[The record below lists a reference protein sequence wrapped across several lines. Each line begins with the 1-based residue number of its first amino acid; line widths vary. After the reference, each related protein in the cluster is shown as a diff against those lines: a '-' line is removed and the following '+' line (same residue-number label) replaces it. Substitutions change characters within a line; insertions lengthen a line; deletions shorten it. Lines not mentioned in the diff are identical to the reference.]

1 MNKRRYIIVNNQL
14 KKLDNENEEQ
24 YIWRVAQMKDSGVLD
39 MDWEELAECINQ
51 ECREDEDEYRSSSA
65 YRKPY
70 QQAKRYYEA
79 GVFSRFDEDDYTD
92 KLNDQRRELEK
103 AKVAF
108 RDERN
113 GWNKQ
118 NRIEARVEETLDNLE
133 RELREIGKSSFKV
146 DNKVKVNKGD
156 NSLVVMLSD
165 MHTGQTF
172 NNAFGQY
179 DTDILKSRLNQLLN
193 KTIEIGQRHESVMV
207 NVVLLGDQISGN
219 IHNTIQVSNRENVIE
234 QIKIASE
241 VITWFCVE
249 LAKNFG
255 FVNIYECAGNHSR
268 IIANKDAAVHD
279 ERLDNLI
286 TWIIKQMTSH
296 IDTIKVHDD
305 DYNRIDS
312 GISVFELYGKE
323 YVAVHGDY
331 DVLNKTGV
339 GNLSMM
345 LGRIPYAIMNGHNHY
360 PMNTDV
366 NGVKVIQGG
375 SFAGTGDSYTI
386 EKRLSG
392 KPNQTVLVC
401 DEDGIDCIYNVEL
414 K

>member
-1 MNKRRYIIVNNQL
+1 MVEL
-14 KKLDNENEEQ
+14 KKLSNENEEQ
-24 YIWRVAQMKDSGVLD
+24 YIWRVAQAKDAGLIDMKWD
-39 MDWEELAECINQ
+39 ELGEVINQ
-51 ECREDEDEYRSSSA
+51 ELYGDNEEDYRHSDV

-70 QQAKRYYEA
+70 THAKKFYEA
-79 GVFSRFDEDDYTD
+79 GVFSKFDEDEYTE
-92 KLNDQRRELEK
+92 KLNNQKRELEK

-118 NRIEARVEETLDNLE
+118 NRVEARVEETLDNLE
-133 RELREIGKSSFKV
+133 RELREIGKSNFKV
-146 DNKVKVNKGD
+146 GKVKCNEGD
-156 NSLVVMLSD
+156 NSLIVMLSD
-165 MHTGQTF
+165 LHTGQTF
-172 NNAFGQY
+172 DSPFGRY
-179 DTDILKSRLNQLLN
+179 NTDILKDRLNQLLE
-193 KTIEIGQRHESVMV
+193 KTISIGKRHESVMI

-219 IHNTIQVSNRENVIE
+219 IHNTIQVSNRENVID

-241 VITWFCVE
+241 MITWFCVE
-249 LAKNFG
+249 LAKEFAFIN
-255 FVNIYECAGNHSR
+255 VYECAGNHSR
-268 IIANKDAAVHD
+268 IVSNKDNAIHD

-286 TWIIKQMTSH
+286 TWIVKQMTSH

-305 DYNRIDS
+305 DYTRIDS
-312 GISVFELYGKE
+312 GISVFDLYGKE

-360 PMNTDV
+360 PMNTDI
-366 NGVKVIQGG
+366 NGVKIVQGG
-375 SFAGTGDSYTI
+375 SMAGSGDNYTI

>member
-1 MNKRRYIIVNNQL
+1 MVELKRL
-14 KKLDNENEEQ
+14 ENENEEQ
-24 YIWRVAQMKDSGVLD
+24 YIWRVAQAKDAGLVDLSWD
-39 MDWEELAECINQ
+39 ELADKINE
-51 ECREDEDEYRSSSA
+51 ECRESEDEYRSEAA

-79 GVFSRFDEDDYTD
+79 GVFSKFDENEYAE
-92 KLNDQRRELEK
+92 KLNDQKRELEK

-118 NRIEARVEETLDNLE
+118 NRIEARIEETLSNLE
-133 RELREIGKSSFKV
+133 RELKTIGQSSFVV
-146 DNKVKVNKGD
+146 DNNIGISGGD
-156 NSLVVMLSD
+156 NSLIVMLSD
-165 MHTGQTF
+165 LHTGQTF
-172 NNAFGQY
+172 NSPFGKY
-179 DTDILKSRLNQLLN
+179 NTDILRDRLNQLLD
-193 KTIEIGQRHESVMV
+193 KTITIGRRHNSVMV

-219 IHNTIQVSNRENVIE
+219 IHHTIQVANRENVIE

-249 LAKNFG
+249 LSKVFG
-255 FVNIYECAGNHSR
+255 FVNVYECAGNHSR
-268 IIANKDAAVHD
+268 LVSNKELSIHD
-279 ERLDNLI
+279 EKLDNLI
-286 TWIIKQMTSH
+286 TWIVKGLTSH

-305 DYNRIDS
+305 DEAKIDS
-312 GISVFELYGKE
+312 GISCFELYGKE
-323 YVAVHGDY
+323 YVAVHGDF

-345 LGRIPYAIMNGHNHY
+345 LGKIPYAIMNGHNHF
-360 PMNTDV
+360 PSNTDI
-366 NGVKVIQGG
+366 NGVKIIQGG
-375 SFAGTGDSYTI
+375 SIAGAGDSYTI

-401 DEDGIDCIYNVEL
+401 DEDGIECIYNVEL

>member
-1 MNKRRYIIVNNQL
+1 VQELKR
-14 KKLDNENEEQ
+14 KENENEEQ
-24 YIWRVAQMKDSGVLD
+24 YIWRVAQLKDNGLIDLD
-39 MDWEELAECINQ
+39 WDELAEYINR
-51 ECREDEDEYRSSSA
+51 ECRDDESEYRSSSA

-70 QQAKRYYEA
+70 QQAKRYYES
-79 GVFSRFDEDDYTD
+79 GVFSKFNEDEYTN
-92 KLNDQRRELEK
+92 KLNEQKRELEK
-103 AKVAF
+103 AKVAY

-113 GWNKQ
+113 DWNRQ
-118 NRIEARVEETLDNLE
+118 NRIEARIEAKLDNLGE
-133 RELREIGKSSFKV
+133 TLKEIGRSKFEV
-146 DNKVKVNKGD
+146 DEHISVNCGD
-156 NSLVVMLSD
+156 NSLIVMLSD
-165 MHTGQTF
+165 LHTGQTF
-172 NNAFGQY
+172 NSLFGQY
-179 DTDILKSRLNQLLN
+179 NTDILKDRMTQLLN
-193 KTIEIGQRHESVMV
+193 KVISIGNRHNSVMV

-249 LAKNFG
+249 LSKVFG
-255 FVNIYECAGNHSR
+255 YVHIYECAGNHSR
-268 IIANKDAAVHD
+268 LVSNKELAVHD

-286 TWIIKQMTSH
+286 TWIIKQMTAH
-296 IDTIKVHDD
+296 IDRIKVHDD
-305 DYNRIDS
+305 EETRIDS
-312 GISVFELYGKE
+312 GISMFELYGKD

-345 LGRIPYAIMNGHNHY
+345 LGKIPYAIMNGHNHF
-360 PMNTDV
+360 PSNTDI
-366 NGVKVIQGG
+366 NGVKIIQGG
-375 SFAGTGDSYTI
+375 SIAGSGDDYTI

-401 DEDGIDCIYNVEL
+401 DENGIDCIYNVEL

>member
-1 MNKRRYIIVNNQL
+1 MVELKRL
-14 KKLDNENEEQ
+14 ENENEEQ
-24 YIWRVAQMKDSGVLD
+24 YIWRVAQAKDAGLID
-39 MDWEELAECINQ
+39 MNWDELADNINK
-51 ECREDEDEYRSSSA
+51 ECRDNEDEYRSEAA

-79 GVFSRFDEDDYTD
+79 GVFSKFDEDEYTE
-92 KLNDQRRELEK
+92 KLNDQKRELEK

-118 NRIEARVEETLDNLE
+118 NRIEARIEETLDNLE
-133 RELREIGKSSFKV
+133 RELRDIGKSNFQV
-146 DNKVKVNKGD
+146 GEVECNDGD

-165 MHTGQTF
+165 LHTGQTF
-172 NNAFGQY
+172 DSPFGRY
-179 DTDILKSRLNQLLN
+179 NTDILKDRLNQLLE
-193 KTIEIGQRHESVMV
+193 KTIKIGRRHESVMV

-249 LAKNFG
+249 LANEFG
-255 FVNIYECAGNHSR
+255 FVNVYECAGNHSR
-268 IIANKDAAVHD
+268 IVSNKDAAIHD

-286 TWIIKQMTSH
+286 TWIVKQMTSH

-305 DYNRIDS
+305 DYSRIDS
-312 GISVFELYGKE
+312 GISMFELYGKE

-360 PMNTDV
+360 PMNTDI
-366 NGVKVIQGG
+366 NGVKIIQGG
-375 SFAGTGDSYTI
+375 SMAGSGDNYTI

-392 KPNQTVLVC
+392 KPNQTILVC

>member
-1 MNKRRYIIVNNQL
+1 MVELKRL
-14 KKLDNENEEQ
+14 KNENEEQ
-24 YIWRVAQMKDSGVLD
+24 YIWRVAQAKDAGLIDLSWD
-39 MDWEELAECINQ
+39 ELAENINQ
-51 ECREDEDEYRSSSA
+51 ECRESEDEYRSEAA

-79 GVFSRFDEDDYTD
+79 GVFSKFDEDEYTE
-92 KLNDQRRELEK
+92 KLGNQKRELEK

-133 RELREIGKSSFKV
+133 RELQTIGQSTFKV
-146 DNKVKVNKGD
+146 DNNIGIDGGD
-156 NSLVVMLSD
+156 NSLIVMLSD
-165 MHTGQTF
+165 LHTGQTF
-172 NNAFGQY
+172 NSPFGLY
-179 DTDILKSRLNQLLN
+179 NTDVLKDRLNQLLD
-193 KTIEIGQRHESVMV
+193 KTITIGRRHGSVMV

-249 LAKNFG
+249 LSKVFG
-255 FVNIYECAGNHSR
+255 FVNVYECAGNHSR
-268 IIANKDAAVHD
+268 LISNKEMAIHD

-286 TWIIKQMTSH
+286 TWIIKQMTAH
-296 IDTIKVHDD
+296 IDTIKVHDND
-305 DYNRIDS
+305 AAKIDS
-312 GISVFELYGKE
+312 GISMFELYGKE

-345 LGRIPYAIMNGHNHY
+345 LGKIPYAIMNGHNHF
-360 PMNTDV
+360 PSNADI

-375 SFAGTGDSYTI
+375 SMAGAGDSYTV
-386 EKRLSG
+386 EKRLTG

-401 DEDGIDCIYNVEL
+401 DENGVECIYNVEL

>member
-1 MNKRRYIIVNNQL
+1 MANL
-14 KKLDNENEEQ
+14 KKLENENEEQ
-24 YIWRVAQMKDSGVLD
+24 YIWRVGQMKDSGLLD
-39 MDWEELAECINQ
+39 MDWDELTDYIN
-51 ECREDEDEYRSSSA
+51 REWRDDESEYRCSSS

-70 QQAKRYYEA
+70 SQAKRFYEA
-79 GVFSRFDEDDYTD
+79 GVFSRFSEDDYTE
-92 KLNDQRRELEK
+92 KLNDQKRELEK

-133 RELREIGKSSFKV
+133 RELKTIGESCFIIDDTPEEFES
-146 DNKVKVNKGD
+146 D
-156 NSLVVMLSD
+156 NSLIVMLSD
-165 MHTGQTF
+165 LHTGQTF
-172 NNAFGQY
+172 DSPFGKY
-179 DTDILKSRLNQLLN
+179 DTDILKDRMSQLLK
-193 KTIEIGQRHESVMV
+193 KTIKIGRLHKSVMI

-234 QIKIASE
+234 QVKIASE

-249 LAKNFG
+249 LARVFP
-255 FVNIYECAGNHSR
+255 FVHVYECAGNHSR
-268 IIANKDAAVHD
+268 IVSNKDAVIHD

-286 TWIIKQMTSH
+286 TWIVKQMTSH
-296 IDTIKVHDD
+296 IDTIKIHDYG
-305 DYNRIDS
+305 YNRIDS
-312 GISVFELYGKE
+312 GISTFDLYGKQ

-345 LGRIPYAIMNGHNHY
+345 LGQIPYAILNGHNHY
-360 PMNTDV
+360 PSNTDI
-366 NGVKVIQGG
+366 NGVKVVQGG
-375 SFAGTGDSYTI
+375 SMAGSGDDYTI

-401 DEDGIDCIYNVEL
+401 DESGIDCIYNVEL
-414 K
+414 N

>member
-1 MNKRRYIIVNNQL
+1 MVELKRL
-14 KKLDNENEEQ
+14 ENENEEQ
-24 YIWRVAQMKDSGVLD
+24 YIWRVAQAKDAGLID
-39 MDWEELAECINQ
+39 MNWEELADNINK
-51 ECREDEDEYRSSSA
+51 ECRDCEEEYRSEAA

-79 GVFSRFDEDDYTD
+79 GVFSKFDEDEYTE
-92 KLNDQRRELEK
+92 KLGNQKRELEK

-133 RELREIGKSSFKV
+133 RELQTIGQSTFKV
-146 DNKVKVNKGD
+146 DNNIGIDGGD
-156 NSLVVMLSD
+156 NSLIVMLSD
-165 MHTGQTF
+165 LHTGQTF
-172 NNAFGQY
+172 NSPFGLY
-179 DTDILKSRLNQLLN
+179 NTDVLKDRLNQLLD
-193 KTIEIGQRHESVMV
+193 KTITIGRRHSSVMV

-249 LAKNFG
+249 LSKVFG
-255 FVNIYECAGNHSR
+255 FVNVYECAGNHSR
-268 IIANKDAAVHD
+268 LISNKEMAIHD

-286 TWIIKQMTSH
+286 TWIIKQMTAH
-296 IDTIKVHDD
+296 IDTIKVHDND
-305 DYNRIDS
+305 DAKIDS
-312 GISVFELYGKE
+312 GISMFELYGKE

-331 DVLNKTGV
+331 DILNKTGV

-345 LGRIPYAIMNGHNHY
+345 LGKIPYAIMNGHNHF
-360 PMNTDV
+360 PSNADV

-375 SFAGTGDSYTI
+375 SMAGAGDSYTV
-386 EKRLSG
+386 EKRLTG

-401 DEDGIDCIYNVEL
+401 DENGVECIYNVEL

>member
-1 MNKRRYIIVNNQL
+1 MVDLKRH
-14 KKLDNENEEQ
+14 DNENEEQ

-39 MDWEELAECINQ
+39 LDWDELTEYINK

-79 GVFSRFDEDDYTD
+79 GVFSRFDEDDYTE
-92 KLNDQRRELEK
+92 KLNNQKRELER

-118 NRIEARVEETLDNLE
+118 NRIEARIEEKLDNLE
-133 RELREIGKSSFKV
+133 RELQQIGKSNFKAT
-146 DNKVKVNKGD
+146 NKVKVDDGD
-156 NSLVVMLSD
+156 NSLIVMLSD

-172 NNAFGQY
+172 NTPFGQY
-179 DTDILKSRLNQLLN
+179 NTDILKDRLNQLLN
-193 KTIEIGQRHESVMV
+193 KTIEIGERHKSVMV

-234 QIKIASE
+234 QVKIAAE
-241 VITWFCVE
+241 VISWFCVE
-249 LAKNFG
+249 LAKVFP
-255 FVNIYECAGNHSR
+255 FVHVYECAGNHSR
-268 IIANKDAAVHD
+268 LVGNKELAIHD

-286 TWIIKQMTSH
+286 TWIVKQMTSH
-296 IDTIKVHDD
+296 INSIKIHDD
-305 DYNRIDS
+305 EFSRIDS
-312 GISVFELYGKE
+312 GISIFELYGKE
-323 YVAVHGDY
+323 YVAVHGDF
-331 DVLNKTGV
+331 DNLNKTGV

-345 LGRIPYAIMNGHNHY
+345 LGRIPYAIMNGHNHF
-360 PMNTDV
+360 PSNTDV
-366 NGVKVIQGG
+366 NGVKIIQGG
-375 SFAGTGDSYTI
+375 SMAGSGDDYTI

-401 DEDGIDCIYNVEL
+401 GEEGIDCIYNIEL

>member
-1 MNKRRYIIVNNQL
+1 MVELKRL
-14 KKLDNENEEQ
+14 ENENEEQ
-24 YIWRVAQMKDSGVLD
+24 YIWRVAQAKDNGLID
-39 MDWEELAECINQ
+39 MSWDKLAEKIN
-51 ECREDEDEYRSSSA
+51 EEFRESEDEYYTESA

-70 QQAKRYYEA
+70 NHAKRFYEA
-79 GVFSRFDEDDYTD
+79 GVFSKFDEDGYVE
-92 KLNDQRRELEK
+92 KLDDQKRELEK
-103 AKVAF
+103 AKIAF

-118 NRIEARVEETLDNLE
+118 NRIKARVEETLDNLE
-133 RELREIGKSSFKV
+133 RELRDIGKSNFQV
-146 DNKVKVNKGD
+146 GEVECNDGD

-165 MHTGQTF
+165 LHTGQTF
-172 NNAFGQY
+172 DSPFGRY
-179 DTDILKSRLNQLLN
+179 NTDILKDRLNQLLK
-193 KTIEIGQRHESVMV
+193 KTIKIGRRHESVMV

-249 LAKNFG
+249 LANEFA
-255 FVNIYECAGNHSR
+255 FVNVYECAGNHSR
-268 IIANKDAAVHD
+268 IVSNKDAAIHD

-286 TWIIKQMTSH
+286 TWIVKQMTSH

-305 DYNRIDS
+305 DYSRIDS
-312 GISVFELYGKE
+312 GISMFELYGKE

-360 PMNTDV
+360 PMNTDI
-366 NGVKVIQGG
+366 NGVKIIQGG
-375 SFAGTGDSYTI
+375 SMAGSGDNYTI

-392 KPNQTVLVC
+392 KPNQTILVC

>member
-1 MNKRRYIIVNNQL
+1 MQELKR
-14 KKLDNENEEQ
+14 KENENEEQ
-24 YIWRVAQMKDSGVLD
+24 YIWRVAQLKDNGLIDLD
-39 MDWEELAECINQ
+39 WDELAEYINR
-51 ECREDEDEYRSSSA
+51 ECRDDESEYRSSSA

-70 QQAKRYYEA
+70 QQAKRYYES
-79 GVFSRFDEDDYTD
+79 GVFSKFNEDEYTN
-92 KLNDQRRELEK
+92 KLNEQKRELEK
-103 AKVAF
+103 AKVAY

-113 GWNKQ
+113 DWNRQ
-118 NRIEARVEETLDNLE
+118 NRIEARIEAKLDNLGE
-133 RELREIGKSSFKV
+133 TLKEIGQSKFEV
-146 DNKVKVNKGD
+146 DEHISVNCGD
-156 NSLVVMLSD
+156 NSLIVMLSD
-165 MHTGQTF
+165 LHTGQTF
-172 NNAFGQY
+172 NSLFGQY
-179 DTDILKSRLNQLLN
+179 NTDILKDRMTQLLN
-193 KTIEIGQRHESVMV
+193 KVISIGNRHNSVMV

-249 LAKNFG
+249 LSKVFG
-255 FVNIYECAGNHSR
+255 YVHIYECAGNHSR
-268 IIANKDAAVHD
+268 LVSNKELAVHD

-286 TWIIKQMTSH
+286 TWIIKQMTAH
-296 IDTIKVHDD
+296 IDRIKVHDD
-305 DYNRIDS
+305 EETRIDS
-312 GISVFELYGKE
+312 GISMFELYGKD

-345 LGRIPYAIMNGHNHY
+345 LGKIPYAIMNGHNHF
-360 PMNTDV
+360 PSNTDI
-366 NGVKVIQGG
+366 NGVKIIQGG
-375 SFAGTGDSYTI
+375 SIAGSGDDYTI

-401 DEDGIDCIYNVEL
+401 DENGIDCIYNVEL

>member
-1 MNKRRYIIVNNQL
+1 MNSLKRL
-14 KKLDNENEEQ
+14 ENENEEQ
-24 YIWRVAQMKDSGVLD
+24 YIWRVAQMKDSGLLD
-39 MDWEELAECINQ
+39 LDWDELAEYINQ

-79 GVFSRFDEDDYTD
+79 GVFSKFNENEYAE
-92 KLNDQRRELEK
+92 KLNDQKRELEK

-133 RELREIGKSSFKV
+133 RELQQIGKSNFKV
-146 DNKVKVNKGD
+146 PNKIKVDDGD

-165 MHTGQTF
+165 LHTGQTF
-172 NNAFGQY
+172 NSPFGQY
-179 DTDILKSRLNQLLN
+179 NTDILQDRLNQLLN
-193 KTIEIGQRHESVMV
+193 KTIEIGNRHNSVMV

-234 QIKIASE
+234 QVKIASE
-241 VITWFCVE
+241 VIAWFCVE
-249 LAKNFG
+249 LAKVFP
-255 FVNIYECAGNHSR
+255 FVHVYECAGNHSR
-268 IIANKDAAVHD
+268 IVSNKELAIHD

-286 TWIIKQMTSH
+286 TWIVKQMTMH
-296 IDTIKVHDD
+296 INSIKVHDED
-305 DYNRIDS
+305 FNRIDS
-312 GISVFELYGKE
+312 GISIFELYGKE
-323 YVAVHGDY
+323 YVAVHGDH

-345 LGRIPYAIMNGHNHY
+345 LGRIPYAILNGHNHF
-360 PMNTDV
+360 PSSTDI
-366 NGVKVIQGG
+366 NGVKIVQGG
-375 SFAGTGDSYTI
+375 SIAGAGDDYTI
-386 EKRLSG
+386 EKRLLG

-401 DEDGIDCIYNVEL
+401 NEDGIECIYNVEL

>member
-1 MNKRRYIIVNNQL
+1 MADLKRQPG
-14 KKLDNENEEQ
+14 ENEEQ
-24 YIWRVAQMKDSGVLD
+24 YVWRVCQLKDSGVLD
-39 MDWEELAECINQ
+39 MSWDELADTINK
-51 ECREDEDEYRSSSA
+51 ECRESEDEYRTSSA

-70 QQAKRYYEA
+70 SYAKQYYEA
-79 GVFSRFDEDDYTD
+79 GVFSKFDESEYQS
-92 KLNDQRRELEK
+92 KLNDQKRELEK

-118 NRIEARVEETLDNLE
+118 NRIEARFEETMDNLA
-133 RELREIGKSSFKV
+133 RELRDIGKVNFYV
-146 DNKVKVNKGD
+146 ADDVKFNDGD

-165 MHTGQTF
+165 LHAGQTF
-172 NNAFGQY
+172 NSHFGQY
-179 DTDILKSRLNQLLN
+179 NTDILRDRLAQLLS
-193 KTIEIGQRHESVMV
+193 KVIEIGKRHESVMV

-219 IHNTIQVSNRENVIE
+219 IHQTIQVSNRENVIE

-241 VITWFCVE
+241 LIASFCTE
-249 LAKNFG
+249 LARYFG
-255 FVNIYECAGNHSR
+255 YVNVYEVAGNHSR
-268 IIANKDAAVHD
+268 LVSNKELAIHD
-279 ERLDNLI
+279 EYLDTLI
-286 TWIIKQMTSH
+286 TWIVKQMTSH
-296 IDTIKVHDD
+296 IENIKVHDD
-305 DYNRIDS
+305 EYNRIDT

-323 YVAVHGDY
+323 YVAVHGDH

-345 LGRIPYAIMNGHNHY
+345 LGKIPYAILNGHNHY
-360 PMNTDV
+360 PSNTDI
-366 NGVKVIQGG
+366 NGVKVVQGG
-375 SFAGTGDSYTI
+375 SMAGSGDDYTI

-401 DEDGIDCIYNVEL
+401 NEDGIDCIYNVEL

>member
-1 MNKRRYIIVNNQL
+1 MIEQL
-14 KKLDNENEEQ
+14 KKLANENEEQ
-24 YIWRVAQMKDSGVLD
+24 YIWRVAQLKDSGVID
-39 MDWEELAECINQ
+39 IQWEELSEYINQ
-51 ECREDEDEYRSSSA
+51 QCREDESEYRSSSA

-70 QQAKRYYEA
+70 QYAKKFYES
-79 GVFSRFDEDDYTD
+79 GVFSKFDEDEYTE
-92 KLNDQRRELEK
+92 KLNKQKRELEK
-103 AKVAF
+103 AKIAY

-118 NRIEARVEETLDNLE
+118 NRIESRIEEKLDNLE
-133 RELREIGKSSFKV
+133 RDLKEIGESNFKIENTIQSN
-146 DNKVKVNKGD
+146 DGD
-156 NSLVVMLSD
+156 NSLIVMLSD
-165 MHTGQTF
+165 LHAGQTF
-172 NNAFGQY
+172 NNIFGRY
-179 DTDILKSRLNQLLN
+179 DTDILKDRLRQLLD
-193 KTIEIGQRHESVMV
+193 KTIQIGNRHNSVMV

-234 QIKIASE
+234 QVKIAAE

-249 LAKNFG
+249 LANLFP
-255 FVNIYECAGNHSR
+255 FVHVYECAGNHSR
-268 IIANKDAAVHD
+268 LVSNKELAIHD

-286 TWIIKQMTSH
+286 TWIVKQMTSH
-296 IDTIKVHDD
+296 IDTIKIHDD
-305 DYNRIDS
+305 DYTRIDS

-331 DVLNKTGV
+331 DNLNKTGV

-345 LGRIPYAIMNGHNHY
+345 LGRIPYAIMNGHNHF
-360 PMNTDV
+360 PSNTDI
-366 NGVKVIQGG
+366 NGVKIVQGG
-375 SFAGTGDSYTI
+375 SIAGSGDSYTV

-401 DEDGIDCIYNVEL
+401 DENGIDCIYNVEL